1 MRTRFGV
8 FGLLSSLIVCILG
21 ACPAV
26 ALDHQSG
33 SDPYESISAQPILLE
48 QASRTVLN
56 QAYTF
61 PPGTPLVQAF
71 KITIEPGMKTAPH
84 KHAIPLLAYVLSGE
98 LGVDYG
104 IRGKRTFSPGQ
115 AYIEAIEWCHI
126 GYAAGDEAVEILGF
140 YLGQQDP
147 DQIKPEPCTASD

>member
-1 MRTRFGV
+1 MRTRFET
-8 FGLLSSLIVCILG
+8 FDLLSFIIACVLG

-26 ALDHQSG
+26 ALDHQVG
-33 SDPYESISAQPILLE
+33 SEPYQAISAQPIAIE
-48 QASRTVLN
+48 QASRTVLD

-61 PPGTPLVQAF
+61 PPGTPLIQAF

-84 KHAIPLLAYVLSGE
+84 KHAIPLLAYVVSGE